1 MMRLWSVA
9 FMVPCLRPFTYRPR
23 RATPWE
29 SIPRRSARTRTSVVT
44 RASSAGTPSFA
55 RTCSQNRRS
64 GFSCTVKVSAI
75 PALRRRNRRELARI
89 SLRFP
94 CGIRSTFSVEFLPK
108 GLRCAFSC
116 HGDDDPWQ
124 PACLLPQES
133 LGAPSILLPAL
144 PEPRANRTP
153 DPEFLIVQ
161 KFLQELERPIEF
173 ARPDESVECVGR
185 CASPPDVLRA
195 SPSKDLSESG
205 SLRAHH
211 PRDRAGGKA
220 VAQSPSGRG
229 VDPAVREFPRV
240 VVENLFVPAEEENPQ
255 RLLFEG
261 GAGPERAGEGV
272 HLGRAQGRMVLCEC
286 REGPAHRRHAHA
298 EDRHRRTDI
307 RLEIRG
313 SRHFW
318 RFSKLLDELTPR
330 GPDVERHRF
339 RGTAKGHKGAIG
351 RRAIGSRSV
360 ERL

>member
-1 MMRLWSVA
+1 MRLWSVA

-44 RASSAGTPSFA
+44 RASSAGTPSLV

-75 PALRRRNRRELARI
+75 PALRRRNRRDLARI
-89 SLRFP
+89 SLRFV
-94 CGIRSTFSVEFLPK
+94 GRTRSTFSAEFLSESF
-108 GLRCAFSC
+108 RCAFGR

-124 PACLLPQES
+124 AGRVLPQES

-144 PEPRANRTP
+144 PEPCANRTP

-161 KFLQELERPIEF
+161 KFLQELERTIEV

-195 SPSKDLSESG
+195 SPSNDVSESG
-205 SLRAHH
+205 GVRVHH
-211 PRDRAGGKA
+211 PRDRAGGETI
-220 VAQSPSGRG
+220 AQSPSGRG
-229 VDPAVREFPRV
+229 VAPAVREFPRV
-240 VVENLFVPAEEENPQ
+240 VVENLFVPAKEKYRK
-255 RLLFEG
+255 RLLFKNR
-261 GAGPERAGEGV
+261 AGPERVGEGV
-272 HLGRAQGRMVLCEC
+272 HLPGAQGPMLLREC
-286 REGPAHRRHAHA
+286 RDDRAHRRHGQA

-307 RLEIRG
+307 RSEIRR
-313 SRHFW
+313 SRRLRRISEF
-318 RFSKLLDELTPR
+318 LDELIPR

-339 RGTAKGHKGAIG
+339 
-351 RRAIGSRSV
+351 
-360 ERL
+360 ERNRDGP

>member
-1 MMRLWSVA
+1 M
-9 FMVPCLRPFTYRPR
+9 
-23 RATPWE
+23 
-29 SIPRRSARTRTSVVT
+29 PRRSARTRTSVVT

-195 SPSKDLSESG
+195 RPSKDLTKPCG
-205 SLRAHH
+205 LRVHH
-211 PRDRAGGKA
+211 PRNRAGSETI
-220 VAQSPSGRG
+220 AQPPSRCG
-229 VDPAVREFPRV
+229 VDPAVREPPRI
-240 VVENLFVPAEEENPQ
+240 VVENLFVPAQEEN
-255 RLLFEG
+255 
-261 GAGPERAGEGV
+261 
-272 HLGRAQGRMVLCEC
+272 
-286 REGPAHRRHAHA
+286 AH
-298 EDRHRRTDI
+298 
-307 RLEIRG
+307 
-313 SRHFW
+313 
-318 RFSKLLDELTPR
+318 
-330 GPDVERHRF
+330 
-339 RGTAKGHKGAIG
+339 
-351 RRAIGSRSV
+351 
-360 ERL
+360 